1 MTKLI
6 DVLAK
11 PDILLSLTPVM
22 QSDIIA
28 EARYFNMLAQLKAA
42 CERCQIWADLPDK
55 LRQHMN
61 AANYTFINQQKQL
74 RYEASVLANIFDAL
88 NVKWIYLK
96 GSAYQLAELNEFQ
109 GRIMADID
117 ILVSQTAL
125 NRVEVALKAN
135 GWVHTALN
143 DYDDK
148 YYREK
153 SQEIPPL
160 KHVER
165 QTEIDL
171 HFNILPNTLKKS
183 PDPTELLNQTIDI
196 NKEQSGAQILNPQAM
211 VIHSAIHLFHEGE
224 FNKGLRDLYDLFL
237 LFSTFSQ
244 QPRFWSELTELQKKL
259 GNGDSVFYALRYCNK
274 LFNMPVPTDIQAF
287 YNRYRPNPINLK
299 VLDVAF
305 QQIFSHHFPPHR
317 RTTHSMVE
325 TILYVRG
332 HLKRMPLHMLVPH
345 LIVKSIKSLVEKDD
359 KESDLIF

>member
-6 DVLAK
+6 DVLSK

-42 CERCQIWADLPDK
+42 CEHCQIWADLPDK
-55 LRQHMN
+55 LRQHMH
-61 AANYTFINQQKQL
+61 AANYTFVNQQKHL
-74 RYEASVLANIFDAL
+74 HYEMSVLASILSEL
-88 NVKWIYLK
+88 NVNWVYLK
-96 GSAYQLAELNEFQ
+96 GSAYQLAGFREFQ

-117 ILVSQTAL
+117 ILVAETAL
-125 NRVEVALKAN
+125 NSVENALKSN
-135 GWVHTALN
+135 GWVHTTLN

-183 PDPTELLNQTIDI
+183 PDPTELLNQTIDLD
-196 NKEQSGAQILNPQAM
+196 KGQTGAQILNPQAM
-211 VIHSAIHLFHEGE
+211 VIHSAVHLFHEGE

-237 LFSTFSQ
+237 LFSKFGQ
-244 QPRFWSELTELQKKL
+244 QAEFWSQLLQLQKKL
-259 GNGDSVFYALRYCNK
+259 GNGDSVFYALRYCQK
-274 LFNMPVPTDIQAF
+274 LFNLTIPLDVQAF
-287 YNRYRPNPINLK
+287 YNHYRPNPISLI
-299 VLDVAF
+299 VSDFAF
-305 QQIFSHHFPPHR
+305 KQVFSHHFPPHR
-317 RTTHSMVE
+317 RAAHSVVE
-325 TILYVRG
+325 FILYIRG
-332 HLKRMPLHMLVPH
+332 HLKRMPLHMLIPH
-345 LIVKSIKSLVEKDD
+345 LLVKSIRSIFNKEE
-359 KESDLIF
+359 KESDLVF